1 MLSWIRN
8 LAHALWAEMT
18 DGHEE
23 RVWLTW
29 LVVSEPIN
37 GTKSAHFGSVE
48 ATMMCRCGHCRS
60 KKYKTALFGS
70 FDYAKVAG
78 LDLANQVKA
87 ALHVDV
93 DIPVLNLDVAV
104 QQMASDNRRGQLTSV
119 PVAGT
124 STEN

>member
-8 LAHALWAEMT
+8 IAHDLWASMN
-18 DGHEE
+18 DGHEA

-29 LVVSEPIN
+29 LVVSEPII
-37 GTKSAHFGSVE
+37 GTKSTHFGSVE
-48 ATMMCRCGHCRS
+48 VTTMCRCGHCRS
-60 KKYKTALFGS
+60 RKYTTALFGS

-104 QQMASDNRRGQLTSV
+104 RQMASDDTRRQPNPV
-119 PVAGT
+119 PVAGI
-124 STEN
+124 SAKN

>member
-8 LAHALWAEMT
+8 IAHDLWASMN
-18 DGHEE
+18 DGHDE

-37 GTKSAHFGSVE
+37 GSRSTHFGSVE
-48 ATMMCRCGHCRS
+48 VTTMCRCGHCRS
-60 KKYKTALFGS
+60 KKYTTALFGS

-104 QQMASDNRRGQLTSV
+104 QQMASDNRHKQPASV

-124 STEN
+124 ATEN